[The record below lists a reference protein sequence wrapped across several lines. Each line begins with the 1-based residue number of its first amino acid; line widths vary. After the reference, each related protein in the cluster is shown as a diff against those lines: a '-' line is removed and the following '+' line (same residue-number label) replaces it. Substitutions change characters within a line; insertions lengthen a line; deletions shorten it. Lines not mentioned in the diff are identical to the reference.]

1 MPDPNSY
8 DELPYSAKAFYDTHP
23 DHLAA
28 VSMFYGLN
36 PPAVDRCRVLEL
48 GCANGANLLPMA
60 MALPDSQFVGVDL
73 SARQVNDGLEM
84 LERLE
89 LKNVQLRAMSIL
101 DLDESFG
108 EFDYILCHG
117 VYSWVPP
124 EVQNKILQIAS
135 ENLAPNG
142 LAYISYNTYPG
153 WHIRGIVREML
164 NYHVRKSTQL
174 TERAQRAKSFFDFLV
189 SSLPNANTAYAR
201 LLQDEAELLGGSDM
215 SYLAHEHLESFN
227 QPLYFYEFMER
238 ATAHNLQF
246 VAETRCAT
254 LAERLDPAALQ
265 TIREFAEDWI
275 SYEQYLDFFY
285 QRTFRRSILTH
296 QGVQVTRPPSITSLQ
311 RLLFSAAIAPES
323 EDFDLA
329 PGVTISFQT
338 GDRGMQTDH
347 PAAKAL
353 ALVLFQHSPAAVPYA
368 QLVEEVRQRVS
379 AWPEAADDLPELI
392 MRMALSGLIQ
402 IQASPSRFR
411 VDVSDKPIASPIARM
426 QADKAVVTNMQHR
439 SILLEELDRSVIKL
453 LDGSRRRD
461 DLVQDLLAQ
470 VLDGSITLQADGKNL
485 EDPQQVRECIMQS
498 LPESLLRLAGSGV
511 LVG

>member
-8 DELPYSAKAFYDTHP
+8 DELPYTAKAFYDTHP

-28 VSMFYGLN
+28 VSTFYGLT
-36 PPAVDRCRVLEL
+36 PPRVDTCRVLEL

-60 MALPDSQFVGVDL
+60 MAIPGGRFVGVDL
-73 SARQVNDGLEM
+73 SSRQVDDGLQT
-84 LERLE
+84 LDRLG
-89 LKNVQLRAMSIL
+89 LTNVQLRAMSIL
-101 DLDESFG
+101 DIDKQFG

-124 EVQNKILQIAS
+124 EVQDKILQIAS
-135 ENLAPNG
+135 NNLAPDG

-164 NYHVRKSTQL
+164 NYHVRKCTVL
-174 TERAQRAKSFFDFLV
+174 TERAHRAKSFFEFLV
-189 SSLPNANTAYAR
+189 ASLPNANTAYAR
-201 LLQDEAELLGGSDM
+201 LLQDEAELLNGSDA

-238 ATAHNLQF
+238 AAAHNLQF

-254 LAERLDPAALQ
+254 LAERLDPEALK
-265 TIREFAEDWI
+265 TIQEFAEDWV
-275 SYEQYLDFFY
+275 SYEQYLDFIY

-296 QGVQVTRPPSITSLQ
+296 QGVQVSRPPSINCLP
-311 RLLFSAAIAPES
+311 RLLFSAVIAPSS
-323 EDFDLA
+323 EGIDLD
-329 PGVTISFQT
+329 PEVTISFES
-338 GDRGMQTDH
+338 GDRSMKTNH

-353 ALVLFQHSPAAVPYA
+353 ALVLFERSPAAVPYA
-368 QLVEEVRQRVS
+368 QLVDEVGQRLTR
-379 AWPEAADDLPELI
+379 WPGAADELPELVL
-392 MRMALSGLIQ
+392 RMALSGLIQ

-411 VDVSDKPIASPIARM
+411 VDVSEKPIASPIARM

-453 LDGSRRRD
+453 LDGSRGRD
-461 DLVQDLLAQ
+461 ELIRDLIAQ
-470 VLDGSITLQADGKNL
+470 VLDGSLALQADGQKI
-485 EDPQQVRECIMQS
+485 EDPQQVRQCITQS
-498 LPESLLRLAGSGV
+498 LPQSLSRLAGSGV